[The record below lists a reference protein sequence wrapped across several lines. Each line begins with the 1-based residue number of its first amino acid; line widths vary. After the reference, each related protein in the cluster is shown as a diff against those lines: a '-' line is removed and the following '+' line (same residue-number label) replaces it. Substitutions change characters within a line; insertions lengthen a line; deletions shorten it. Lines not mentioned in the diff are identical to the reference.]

1 MDELSG
7 VKKRDFGKVSAA
19 IGRLIRIAAKAAV
32 QEESV

>member
-19 IGRLIRIAAKAAV
+19 IERLIGIAAEAEA
-32 QEESV
+32 